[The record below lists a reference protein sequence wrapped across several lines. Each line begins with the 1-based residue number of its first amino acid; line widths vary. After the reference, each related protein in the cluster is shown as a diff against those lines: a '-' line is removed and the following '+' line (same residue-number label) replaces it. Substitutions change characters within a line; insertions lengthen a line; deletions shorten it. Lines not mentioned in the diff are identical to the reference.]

1 MRRSRGRKIGG
12 SSDGSEAKD
21 WRKNAERAGWCA
33 RVERANDFH
42 SKKTRS
48 SESAGRFVASRRD
61 SIPEGDLRLK
71 LAKRKRDGESSP
83 HRDLRHKIRK
93 QQCCAF
99 PEEES
104 CKCRRFSHG
113 LVEGEHSRRKQNNQD
128 RLGEIGGEF
137 IYLRDKTCTVET
149 LDLEQHFSR
158 DRDAA
163 KVKFVGKRGG
173 VNIFKVVVTA
183 TWQPNQMRS
192 FYTIRGVELEVESKI
207 QREYTDSNLD
217 KSRSGG
223 RLQREAEGSH
233 GRGKTGWWKTH
244 FVEERGAREDRE
256 VKEAN
261 AAKKEDR
268 QPHHRSGMRDLQDV
282 ELEFAR
288 HVVEDSSPCTR
299 KTPSSSNMAED
310 LQR

>member
-1 MRRSRGRKIGG
+1 
-12 SSDGSEAKD
+12 
-21 WRKNAERAGWCA
+21 
-33 RVERANDFH
+33 
-42 SKKTRS
+42 
-48 SESAGRFVASRRD
+48 
-61 SIPEGDLRLK
+61 
-71 LAKRKRDGESSP
+71 
-83 HRDLRHKIRK
+83 
-93 QQCCAF
+93 
-99 PEEES
+99 
-104 CKCRRFSHG
+104 
-113 LVEGEHSRRKQNNQD
+113 
-128 RLGEIGGEF
+128 
-137 IYLRDKTCTVET
+137 
-149 LDLEQHFSR
+149 
-158 DRDAA
+158 
-163 KVKFVGKRGG
+163 
-173 VNIFKVVVTA
+173 
-183 TWQPNQMRS
+183 MRS

-261 AAKKEDR
+261 TAKKEDR
-268 QPHHRSGMRDLQDV
+268 QPHHRSGMRGLQDV
-282 ELEFAR
+282 ELQFPR